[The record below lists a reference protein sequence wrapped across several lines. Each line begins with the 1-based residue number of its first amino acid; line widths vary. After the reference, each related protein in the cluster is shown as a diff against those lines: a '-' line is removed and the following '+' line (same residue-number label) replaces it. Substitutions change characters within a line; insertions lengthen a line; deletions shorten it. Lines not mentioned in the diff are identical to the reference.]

1 MKDAEARDLLRAER
15 VRVRQLLDG
24 MVTATREDRTAANED
39 GDMTDSAAPLTTE
52 ETDDAVAESLRK
64 RLEAI
69 DRAEKRLESGTFGR
83 SVRSG
88 VVIPDDRLEAD
99 PTTELTIEEAQQEP
113 STETPVLEP
122 SPMEGHVG

>member
-1 MKDAEARDLLRAER
+1 MKEAEARELLRAER
-15 VRVRQLLDG
+15 VRVRQLLG
-24 MVTATREDRTAANED
+24 ETAVATRDDRDAANEP
-39 GDMTDSAAPLTTE
+39 GDMTDSAAPLTSE

-69 DRAEKRLESGTFGR
+69 DRAEKRLENGTYGR

-99 PTTELTIEEAQQEP
+99 PTTELTVEEAQQDP
-113 STETPVLEP
+113 S
-122 SPMEGHVG
+122 SD